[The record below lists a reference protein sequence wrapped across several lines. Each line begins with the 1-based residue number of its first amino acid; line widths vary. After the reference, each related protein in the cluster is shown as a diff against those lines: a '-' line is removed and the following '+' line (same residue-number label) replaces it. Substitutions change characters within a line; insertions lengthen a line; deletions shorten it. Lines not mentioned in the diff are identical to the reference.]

1 MGGKITAPGLRRLSG
16 GRRRSETHIGAA
28 TVADIY
34 VLSERLRTDHQQQR
48 GPGRSGS
55 ATPSDWVLLS
65 PTSF

>member
-48 GPGRSGS
+48 GPGS